1 MTLAYD
7 YPLMGIFWTLTWL
20 AIVVGMLAALF
31 YVIIDV
37 IRRRDLRG
45 IAKAGWLALV
55 FFLPFIGVFGYLV
68 FKGAGSDVGVT
79 NLQDLRQVPPDHYPR
94 TGA

>member
-7 YPLMGIFWTLTWL
+7 FPLMGLFWSIMWFAVLVGWI
-20 AIVVGMLAALF
+20 AVVF

-37 IRRRDLRG
+37 FRRRDLRG

-55 FFLPFIGVFGYLV
+55 FFLPVIGVFGYLA
-68 FKGAGSDVGVT
+68 FKGVGSDVGVT
-79 NLQDLRQVPPDHYPR
+79 NLQDLRAVPPDHYPR

>member
-7 YPLMGIFWTLTWL
+7 YPLMGIFWSLTWF
-20 AIVVGMLAALF
+20 AIVLGWFAVLF

-37 IRRRDLRG
+37 IRRRDVRG
-45 IAKAGWLALV
+45 VAKAGWLALV
-55 FFLPFIGVFGYLV
+55 FFLPVIGVFGYLA
-68 FKGAGSDVGVT
+68 FKGAGSDAGVT
-79 NLQDLRQVPPDHYPR
+79 TLQDLRPVPPDHYPR

>member
-7 YPLMGIFWTLTWL
+7 FPLMGLFWILTWF
-20 AIVVGMLAALF
+20 AILF
-31 YVIIDV
+31 GGSPWSVLRDH
-37 IRRRDLRG
+37 RRLPAPRPAG
-45 IAKAGWLALV
+45 VAKAGWLALV
-55 FFLPFIGVFGYLV
+55 FFLPFIGVFGYLA

-79 NLQDLRQVPPDHYPR
+79 NLQDLRPVPPDHYPR

>member
-1 MTLAYD
+1 M
-7 YPLMGIFWTLTWL
+7 
-20 AIVVGMLAALF
+20 
-31 YVIIDV
+31 
-37 IRRRDLRG
+37 
-45 IAKAGWLALV
+45 

-79 NLQDLRQVPPDHYPR
+79 NLQDLRPVPPDHYPR